1 MSHLEPAPV
10 HDPLP
15 SKATDLPLRYNAS
28 GILDRNLD
36 RDPQKIA
43 LRTGEG

>member
-15 SKATDLPLRYNAS
+15 SKAPDLPLRYNAS
-28 GILDRNLD
+28 GILD